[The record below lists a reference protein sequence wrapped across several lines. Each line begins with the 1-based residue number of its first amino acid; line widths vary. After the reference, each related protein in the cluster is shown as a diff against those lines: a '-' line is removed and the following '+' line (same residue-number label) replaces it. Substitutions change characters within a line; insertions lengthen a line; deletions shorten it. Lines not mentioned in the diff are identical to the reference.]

1 MVFLPTFLKKERTP
15 PVSKPCLLGK
25 LEKRIRPS
33 GVFRYKP
40 RDSRSENPNSSE
52 MIRISRIN
60 PILSTDNEKRKSRNK
75 KGQKIGKRNR

>member
-40 RDSRSENPNSSE
+40 RDSRSENPETLNKLNTTSGTVGGCKTGGEEIESQN
-52 MIRISRIN
+52 RILTN
-60 PILSTDNEKRKSRNK
+60 
-75 KGQKIGKRNR
+75 